1 MRRLNEFFQIDEA
14 SLVLDL
20 ASHHHTLLCTYSD
33 DITASI
39 SKGTISTKQGSDIQR
54 KSILQL
60 WQDAFQTKL

>member
-39 SKGTISTKQGSDIQR
+39 S
-54 KSILQL
+54 
-60 WQDAFQTKL
+60 